1 MKSLSRVWFFATP
14 WTVAYPVPPSMG
26 FLRQESWSGL
36 PFPSPGDLP
45 NSGIEPGSPTFQA
58 DALTSEPPGKPNFKK
73 KKKKTHQVNYECENI
88 SPASLRGKL
97 PALHSRALLLQQS
110 ILQPKY
116 F

>member
-1 MKSLSRVWFFATP
+1 
-14 WTVAYPVPPSMG
+14 MG

-45 NSGIEPGSPTFQA
+45 NSGIESGSPAIQA
-58 DALTSEPPGKPNFKK
+58 DALTSEPPGKPNLKK
-73 KKKKTHQVNYECENI
+73 KKNHQVNYECENV

-97 PALHSRALLLQQS
+97 PALHSQALLLQQS